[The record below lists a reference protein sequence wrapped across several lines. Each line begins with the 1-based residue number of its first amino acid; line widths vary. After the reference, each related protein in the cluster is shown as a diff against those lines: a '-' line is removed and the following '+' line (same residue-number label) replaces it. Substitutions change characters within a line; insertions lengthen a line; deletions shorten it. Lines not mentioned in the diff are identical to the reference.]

1 MGQPRVL
8 RWGVAFAAVL
18 LAATSSL
25 AAAATEEPESA
36 YGSKEGVSY
45 LFAYGPL
52 GNGALASGPAY
63 DGSGLVHF
71 DGCAFVQLRPAFGS
85 GRVLAVGQVD
95 GGSDFLL
102 QIDELRGPTK
112 EVASGIATN
121 LTVDGSLENGSPL
134 YPKVLADAAVWG
146 TAHGYFL
153 DPVQARLEN
162 FTDPVGGGSDLAASL
177 VVTRQGFRDGAT
189 NGILSAAGGWFDPH
203 ANVAAVLNGRPEVH
217 LRIHSPPGAQPR
229 GAAVSFNSTGT
240 IPDKTGYLAPSDQHN
255 ATFALFNSR
264 FGGQATARMTATA
277 LAPAGS
283 NALRFS
289 WYSPTGELVGSKTLE
304 PAVGADA
311 QAELAFPLSQFGTYH
326 VVVSGKVA
334 LAKYAIA
341 VDLAAPKAFDLN
353 FWWHDALLG
362 AHATN
367 GLQSCEQALAERSGA
382 GVAPVSTHVGRAKPP
397 GFPVGLVALAVAG
410 TAATTM
416 MLVKLITEAASEAA
430 LRRQGK

>member
-1 MGQPRVL
+1 MGQPSAL
-8 RWGVAFAAVL
+8 RWGVA
-18 LAATSSL
+18 LAALLLCATSTL
-25 AAAATEEPESA
+25 AAATEEPASA

-63 DGSGLVHF
+63 DGSGLVRF

-85 GRVLAVGQVD
+85 GRILAVGQVD
-95 GGSDFLL
+95 GGSDLLL
-102 QIDELRGPTK
+102 QVDELRGPTK

-134 YPKVLADAAVWG
+134 YPRVLADAAVWG

-177 VVTRQGFRDGAT
+177 VVTRQGFRDSAT
-189 NGILSAAGGWFDPH
+189 NGILSEAGGWFDPH
-203 ANVAAVLNGRPEVH
+203 ANVAAVLNGRPEIH
-217 LRIHSPPGAQPR
+217 LRIRSPPGAQPQ
-229 GAAVSFNSTGT
+229 GASASFASTGT
-240 IPDKTGYLAPSDQHN
+240 IPDNGNGYLAPSDQHN
-255 ATFALFNSR
+255 ATFSLFNSR
-264 FGGQATARMTATA
+264 FGGQATARMAATA

-283 NALRFS
+283 NSLRFS

-304 PAVGADA
+304 PALRADA

-341 VDLAAPKAFDLN
+341 VDLAAPKTFDLN

-362 AHATN
+362 AGATN
-367 GLQSCEQALAERSGA
+367 GLQSCEQALAQRSGA
-382 GVAPVSTHVGRAKPP
+382 GDTPISTHVGRERPP

-410 TAATTM
+410 AAATTM